1 MISKEELE
9 YLAQISKI
17 NLNENESRKFP
28 EQLDKTI
35 EYIDILEELPSD
47 DSVILDLL
55 EMKIEELRDDVV
67 RMSDGKQIRKYLT
80 EDGFLRGPKMK

>member
-35 EYIDILEELPSD
+35 EYIDILEELASD
-47 DSVILDLL
+47 DSVILDLQ

>member
-1 MISKEELE
+1 MISKDELE

-17 NLNENESRKFP
+17 NLSEDEAKKFP

-35 EYIDILEELPSD
+35 EYIDILKELASD
-47 DSVILDLL
+47 DSNVLDLQ
-55 EMKIEELRDDVV
+55 EMKFEELRDDVV
-67 RMSDGKQIRKYLT
+67 RMSGGLRITKNLT

>member
-1 MISKEELE
+1 MISKDVLE

-17 NLNENESRKFP
+17 NLSEDEAKKFP

-35 EYIDILEELPSD
+35 EYIDILEELASD
-47 DSVILDLL
+47 DSNVLDLQ
-55 EMKIEELRDDVV
+55 EVKFDELRDDVV
-67 RMSDGKQIRKYLT
+67 RMSGGLRITKNLT

>member
-28 EQLDKTI
+28 KQLDKTI
-35 EYIDILEELPSD
+35 EYIDILEELASD
-47 DSVILDLL
+47 DSVILDLQ
-55 EMKIEELRDDVV
+55 EMKIEEA
-67 RMSDGKQIRKYLT
+67 
-80 EDGFLRGPKMK
+80 

>member
-35 EYIDILEELPSD
+35 EYIDILEELASD
-47 DSVILDLL
+47 DSVILDLQ

-67 RMSDGKQIRKYLT
+67 RMSDGKQMRKYLT

>member
-1 MISKEELE
+1 MISKDELE

-17 NLNENESRKFP
+17 NLSEDEAKKFP

-35 EYIDILEELPSD
+35 EYIDILEELASD
-47 DSVILDLL
+47 DLNVLDSQ
-55 EMKIEELRDDVV
+55 EVKFDELRDDVV
-67 RMSDGKQIRKYLT
+67 RMSEELRITKNLT

>member
-17 NLNENESRKFP
+17 NLSEDEAKKFP

-35 EYIDILEELPSD
+35 EYIDILEELASD
-47 DSVILDLL
+47 DLNVLDLQ
-55 EMKIEELRDDVV
+55 EVKFDELRDDVV
-67 RMSDGKQIRKYLT
+67 RMSEELRITKNLT

>member
-1 MISKEELE
+1 MISKDELE

-17 NLNENESRKFP
+17 NLSEDEAKKFP

-35 EYIDILEELPSD
+35 KYIDILEELASD
-47 DSVILDLL
+47 HSNVLDLQ
-55 EMKIEELRDDVV
+55 EMKFDELRDDVV
-67 RMSDGKQIRKYLT
+67 RMSEELRITKNLT

>member
-1 MISKEELE
+1 MISKDELE

-17 NLNENESRKFP
+17 NLSEDEAKKFP

-35 EYIDILEELPSD
+35 EYIDILEELASD
-47 DSVILDLL
+47 DLNVLDLQ
-55 EMKIEELRDDVV
+55 EVKFDELRDDVV
-67 RMSDGKQIRKYLT
+67 RMSEELRITKNLT

>member
-1 MISKEELE
+1 MISKDELE

-17 NLNENESRKFP
+17 NLSEDEAKKFP

-35 EYIDILEELPSD
+35 EYIDILEELASD
-47 DSVILDLL
+47 DSNVLDLQ
-55 EMKIEELRDDVV
+55 EMKLDELRDDVV
-67 RMSDGKQIRKYLT
+67 RMSGGLRITKNLT

>member
-1 MISKEELE
+1 MISKDELE

-17 NLNENESRKFP
+17 NLSEDEAKKFP

-35 EYIDILEELPSD
+35 EYIDILEELASD
-47 DSVILDLL
+47 DPNVLDLQ
-55 EMKIEELRDDVV
+55 EVNFDELRDDVV
-67 RMSDGKQIRKYLT
+67 IMSGGLRINKNLT

>member
-1 MISKEELE
+1 MISKDELE

-17 NLNENESRKFP
+17 NLSEDEAKKFP

-35 EYIDILEELPSD
+35 EYIDILEELASD
-47 DSVILDLL
+47 VSNVLDLQ
-55 EMKIEELRDDVV
+55 EVNFDELRDDVV
-67 RMSDGKQIRKYLT
+67 IMSGGLRINKNLT

>member
-1 MISKEELE
+1 MISKDELE

-17 NLNENESRKFP
+17 NLSEDEAKKFP

-35 EYIDILEELPSD
+35 EYIDILEELASD
-47 DSVILDLL
+47 DSNVVDLQ
-55 EMKIEELRDDVV
+55 EMKFDELRDDVV
-67 RMSDGKQIRKYLT
+67 RMSEELRITKNLT

>member
-17 NLNENESRKFP
+17 NLNEKESRKFP
-28 EQLDKTI
+28 KQLDKTI
-35 EYIDILEELPSD
+35 EYIDILEELASD
-47 DSVILDLL
+47 DSVILDLQ

-67 RMSDGKQIRKYLT
+67 RMSDGKQINKNLT

>member
-1 MISKEELE
+1 MISKDELE

-17 NLNENESRKFP
+17 NLSEDETKKFP

-35 EYIDILEELPSD
+35 EYIDILEELASD
-47 DSVILDLL
+47 DSNVLDLQ
-55 EMKIEELRDDVV
+55 EVKFDELRDDVV
-67 RMSDGKQIRKYLT
+67 RMSGGLRIAKNLT

>member
-1 MISKEELE
+1 MISKDELE

-17 NLNENESRKFP
+17 NLSEDEAKKFP

-35 EYIDILEELPSD
+35 EYIDILEELASD
-47 DSVILDLL
+47 DSNVLDLQ
-55 EMKIEELRDDVV
+55 EVKFDELRDDVV
-67 RMSDGKQIRKYLT
+67 RMSGGLRITKNLT